1 MRAMVVTSL
10 AALASVCVVGCT
22 EEGKPNRARQSTTD
36 RLLQEQ
42 QLDQERQRIQK
53 EGQQQTLPP
62 SIQPPAPTVR

>member
-1 MRAMVVTSL
+1 MRAMIVTLL
-10 AALASVCVVGCT
+10 AAFAGLWLSGCT

-53 EGQQQTLPP
+53 EGQQQSLPP
-62 SIQPPAPTVR
+62 TIR